1 MRIGI
6 CNNTGLVFEGMGAA
20 DMVNPVGSNDLFMPV
35 KAIDRYR

>member
-20 DMVNPVGSNDLFMPV
+20 DMVHSVDLFMPV
-35 KAIDRYR
+35 TVKAIDRHR